1 LCTMSVQVALLTK
14 ERDCLTAIL
23 ESYDEEEDVIASHQ
37 KQGNAVALLATPEKA
52 KDVRMKELERTL
64 AAAQQHATDL
74 EAAITRISDVA
85 NEHRRK
91 WYEKDTF
98 FGLQLWKVI
107 CTYEMWKQ
115 P

>member
-1 LCTMSVQVALLTK
+1 MHTGCSNKTDCRASFLLCTMSVQVALLTK

-52 KDVRMKELERTL
+52 KDVRMKVR
-64 AAAQQHATDL
+64 
-74 EAAITRISDVA
+74 
-85 NEHRRK
+85 
-91 WYEKDTF
+91 
-98 FGLQLWKVI
+98 
-107 CTYEMWKQ
+107 